1 MKYFFMLSLA
11 FIMAVLSAI
20 MTAFGMAELFTGIG
34 AFILILFFVID
45 LGRFLLFNFTV
56 DEWNN
61 LRKIKYFIVLILSL
75 LFMYSAVGVFS
86 KLSSLVSPETKQAM
100 LNTVQYN
107 KAVETAQTKQ
117 NRSEDLASIAK
128 KEYEEALAW
137 NKNDLS
143 NCLRRAGGNANAEN
157 RCNNTKRALDIKA
170 SNTLKEALAAADNSL
185 DSVQKT
191 TNTQIENQG
200 NVANVII
207 TICKLTQKNCDNYNS
222 LQNAL
227 TIVIILVIIG
237 TDYLQIAIILAVNTR
252 KNKKKKQTEYIEE
265 KKDFVRKEPVLE
277 IITEEHTTKEIQPE
291 ITNTILNA
299 KDTTINK
306 NIIVDPVNNSKEK
319 LENIKKP
326 FEKKI
331 ILKKENSSINKLN
344 KIKDITKK
352 IQEKLIKTDKKRTN
366 LGPRPH

>member
-1 MKYFFMLSLA
+1 MKYIFMLSLA

-86 KLSSLVSPETKQAM
+86 KLSSLVSEETKNAM
-100 LNTVQYN
+100 INTVQYN
-107 KAVETAQTKQ
+107 KAVENAQTKQ
-117 NRSEDLASIAK
+117 NRSEELADIAK
-128 KEYEEALAW
+128 KEYEEALEW
-137 NKNDLS
+137 NKNDLQ
-143 NCLRRAGGNANAEN
+143 NCLRRAGHNVNAEN

-170 SNTLKEALAAADNSL
+170 SNTLKEALANADTSL
-185 DSVQKT
+185 DSVQET
-191 TNTQIENQG
+191 TNSKVENQS

-207 TICKLTQKNCDNYNS
+207 TICKLTQKDCNTYDS

-252 KNKKKKQTEYIEE
+252 KNKKKTLPEQSETIEDK
-265 KKDFVRKEPVLE
+265 KKDPVINEPTTQEIKKILTPNISTCTINSQNTKLNKESY
-277 IITEEHTTKEIQPE
+277 TQP
-291 ITNTILNA
+291 
-299 KDTTINK
+299 TTIIN
-306 NIIVDPVNNSKEK
+306 EK
-319 LENIKKP
+319 IENIKKP
-326 FEKKI
+326 FEKKV
-331 ILKKENSSINKLN
+331 ILEKDDPSKIKLK
-344 KIKDITKK
+344 KIKDFTENQRKK
-352 IQEKLIKTDKKRTN
+352 LMKIDKTRIII
-366 LGPRPH
+366 GPRPH